1 MNAMPKAQPPST
13 MCHQNGTA
21 NHGLVCEPIAL
32 NSSDMAMVPSTPP
45 TMMRH
50 EPTSVTAMITAPIRQ
65 ASAEV
70 SPIDPGSKPMNAFN
84 HEKPAVSNGC
94 VITRI
99 CPSSVA
105 PEKPS
110 TAAPGR
116 HRRPHLVAGD
126 LAPDRRRTG
135 TPARPAPG

>member
-1 MNAMPKAQPPST
+1 MKAMPKAQPPST

-21 NHGLVCEPIAL
+21 YHGFVCEPIAL
-32 NSSDMAMVPSTPP
+32 NSSAIATVPSTAP

-50 EPTSVTAMITAPIRQ
+50 EPTLVKAMIAAPIRQ
-65 ASAEV
+65 ANADV
-70 SPIDPGSKPMNAFN
+70 SPIDPGSNPKKARD
-84 HEKPAVSNGC
+84 HEKPAASNGC

-110 TAAPGR
+110 TAAP
-116 HRRPHLVAGD
+116 AGT
-126 LAPDRRRTG
+126 AVHT
-135 TPARPAPG
+135 